1 MRDFLTIVLM
11 VIITTPATAQMGN
24 PAGFA
29 PDTRMQEPGVPAA
42 HQTNNQDRLF
52 AQLAAAGGL
61 AEVDFGKLA
70 GTKAADPSVKEFA
83 QAMVQDHSDANTK
96 LKALADAAKIPL
108 PDTLDADQ
116 KATRQKLDAAEG
128 QAFDVAYIR
137 AQIIDHQKTAQLL
150 TWEIGS
156 GEDAQLQRY
165 AAATLPAVMKHLRMA
180 QNIASALTG
189 QASPDVVNVKQNR

>member
-11 VIITTPATAQMGN
+11 TIITTPAVAQTGN

-29 PDTRMQEPGVPAA
+29 PDTRIQEPGVPAA

-70 GTKAADPSVKEFA
+70 ATKAADASVREFA
-83 QAMVQDHSDANTK
+83 QAMVHDHSDANAK

-108 PDTLDADQ
+108 PDTLDADH
-116 KATRQKLDAAEG
+116 KALRQKLDAAEG

-137 AQIIDHQKTAQLL
+137 SQIIVHQKTAQLL
-150 TWEIGS
+150 AWEIGS
-156 GEDAQLQRY
+156 GEDAQLQQY
-165 AAATLPAVMKHLRMA
+165 SAATLPIVLSHLRLA

-189 QASPDVVNVKQNR
+189 QASREIIAAKHH

>member
-1 MRDFLTIVLM
+1 MRDFLTILLM
-11 VIITTPATAQMGN
+11 TIITTPAVAQMGN

-61 AEVDFGKLA
+61 AEVDLGKLA
-70 GTKAADPSVKEFA
+70 GTKAADASVKEFA
-83 QAMVQDHSDANTK
+83 QAMVHDHSDANSK

-108 PDTLDADQ
+108 PDTLDADH
-116 KATRQKLDAAEG
+116 KAIMQKLDTADG
-128 QAFDVAYIR
+128 QAFDIAYIR

-156 GEDAQLQRY
+156 GEDAQLQQY
-165 AAATLPAVMKHLRMA
+165 AAATLPVVMKHLRMA

-189 QASPDVVNVKQNR
+189 QASREVVVS